1 MKLLFSGM
9 MTFVLFAL
17 TMPRPLAGAELL
29 QASIEKQVSL
39 QEARQLAFEGV
50 SPVKNLRTVPGV
62 DEDCM
67 RERSTATKALRFFDG
82 FCIVHPPNSR
92 VMYYYTRYG
101 LLSQVEFYN
110 TFSFPAIGHV
120 YRYPKGTLEA
130 VRYYAS
136 REETLN
142 FTPDGKL
149 HSQWRGN
156 TCFDASGRI
165 IAQRDDGG

>member
-1 MKLLFSGM
+1 
-9 MTFVLFAL
+9 
-17 TMPRPLAGAELL
+17 
-29 QASIEKQVSL
+29 
-39 QEARQLAFEGV
+39 
-50 SPVKNLRTVPGV
+50 
-62 DEDCM
+62 M
-67 RERSTATKALRFFDG
+67 RERSTPTKTLRFFDA
-82 FCIVHPPNSR
+82 FCIVHPPDSR
-92 VMYYYTRYG
+92 VIYYYTRSG

-120 YRYPKGTLEA
+120 YRYPQGTLEA

-136 REETLN
+136 RDETLN

-165 IAQRDDGG
+165 IAQREDGG